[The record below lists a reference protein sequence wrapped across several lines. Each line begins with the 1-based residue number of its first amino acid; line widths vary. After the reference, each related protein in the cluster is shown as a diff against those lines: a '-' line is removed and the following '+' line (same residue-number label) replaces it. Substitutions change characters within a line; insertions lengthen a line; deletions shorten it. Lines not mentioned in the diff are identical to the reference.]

1 MTGLTGSPPS
11 RGISPPA
18 AGRAFWGSPSGHWVW
33 CPVADL

>member
-18 AGRAFWGSPSGHWVW
+18 AGRHSEEAQAAIEFGAP
-33 CPVADL
+33 LRI